1 MQETILILTN
11 SIGGLHSFRKEVVKA
26 IVDAGYEVTVSAPEM
41 VSQANYFT
49 EIGCNVELIDFSRR
63 GTNPVADLKLMLRYR
78 KLIKQL
84 KPVAVLTYTIKPNI
98 YGGMATRLCG
108 VPQLANV
115 TGLGDAVENGGWM
128 QELALTL
135 YKIGLEKARQIF
147 FQNESNRNYCISK
160 GIATKESVLLPGSG
174 VNLQHHTYQAYPVDE
189 GKVRFLFIGRMLR
202 DKGIEEYFEAAKVIK
217 GKYPNTEFQILGN
230 VEGNYQAKLDALSK
244 EGIVKHLGT
253 TSDVR
258 PYIGAV
264 ECTIMPSYHEGMSN
278 VNLESAANGR
288 PVITTD
294 VPGCRETVDDGETG
308 YLVDARSAESL
319 IAAIERF
326 IALPYS
332 EKVKMGQ
339 EGRKKVERKFDRQIV
354 VDAYLKEIKTIS
366 HVQTFLQKT
375 I

>member
-1 MQETILILTN
+1 MIKKVLILTN

-26 IVDAGYEVTVSAPEM
+26 IVDAGYEVTISAPEM
-41 VSQANYFT
+41 VAKANYFT
-49 EIGCNVELIDFSRR
+49 EIGCKVELIDFNRR

-98 YGGMATRLCG
+98 YGGMAARLCG

-128 QELALTL
+128 QKLTLTL
-135 YKIGLEKARQIF
+135 YKIGLGKARQIF
-147 FQNESNRNYCISK
+147 FQNKSNRNYCIDK
-160 GIATKESVLLPGSG
+160 GIATERSVLLPGSG
-174 VNLQHHTYQAYPVDE
+174 VNLQHHTYQAYPSDE

-202 DKGIEEYFEAAKVIK
+202 DKGIEEYFEAAKVIR

-230 VEGNYQAKLDALSK
+230 VEGNYQDKLDALTND
-244 EGIVKHLGT
+244 GIVNHLGM

-294 VPGCRETVDDGETG
+294 VPGCRETVDDGVTG
-308 YLVDARSAESL
+308 YLVDARTAESL
-319 IAAIERF
+319 IAAIEKF

-332 EKVKMGQ
+332 EKVLMGQ
-339 EGRKKVERKFDRQIV
+339 EGRKKVEREFDREIV
-354 VDAYLKEIKTIS
+354 VKAYLNEINKITN
-366 HVQTFLQKT
+366 V
-375 I
+375 

>member
-1 MQETILILTN
+1 MQKTILILTN

-26 IVDAGYEVTVSAPEM
+26 IVDAGYEVTISAPEM
-41 VSQANYFT
+41 VTKANYFI
-49 EIGCNVELIDFSRR
+49 EIGCKVELIDFSRR

-78 KLIKQL
+78 KLIKRL

-98 YGGMATRLCG
+98 YGGMAARLCG

-128 QELALTL
+128 QKLTLTL
-135 YKIGLEKARQIF
+135 YKIGLGKARQIF

-217 GKYPNTEFQILGN
+217 GKYPNTEFRILGN
-230 VEGNYQAKLDALSK
+230 VEGNYQDTLDALSK
-244 EGIVKHLGT
+244 DGIVKHLGT

-264 ECTIMPSYHEGMSN
+264 ECTIMSSYHEGMSN

-308 YLVDARSAESL
+308 YLIDARSAESL

-339 EGRKKVERKFDRQIV
+339 EGRKKVEREFDRQIV
-354 VDAYLKEIKTIS
+354 VDAYLKEIKTIL
-366 HVQTFLQKT
+366 HV
-375 I
+375 